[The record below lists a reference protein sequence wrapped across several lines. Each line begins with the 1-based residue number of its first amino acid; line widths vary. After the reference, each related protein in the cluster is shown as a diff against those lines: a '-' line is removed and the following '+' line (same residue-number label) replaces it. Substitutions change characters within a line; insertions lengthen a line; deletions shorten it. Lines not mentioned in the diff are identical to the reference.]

1 MGDPPPDQLA
11 SHPRVGVERIRD
23 AGSYTRVT
31 HVDGVG
37 DLRFVLVPGIGMG
50 VGIFERLAPRLL
62 PHGSVHALDLPGF
75 AGIRLH
81 DDPLDIDEYADLV
94 IRALEVCGL
103 RDVVLIG
110 HSMGS
115 QVVTSAAC
123 RGANLRGVVLIS
135 PVVAPWQRR
144 FVTVAI
150 DFVRSSM
157 HEPPGVALLAVIS
170 YAFTGL
176 RSFFRTMPRMLA
188 YRTEDRI
195 VGATAPVLIVRGTRD
210 RVCPSEWTA
219 MLRDRTRDAQVVEVV
234 GAAHSVMHQHATS
247 VADRIISFAGVA
259 SPSPLIDRPRWTVRL
274 RAHAVIARAREMVAI
289 IRGDDRA
296 LARAKTSR
304 IRAALAAGE
313 AG

>member
-1 MGDPPPDQLA
+1 VGDPPPDQLA

-23 AGSYTRVT
+23 AGTYTRAT

-170 YAFTGL
+170 YGFTGL

-195 VGATAPVLIVRGTRD
+195 GATAPVLIVRGTRD

-219 MLRDRTRDAQVVEVV
+219 MLRDRARDAQVMEVV

-247 VADRIISFAGVA
+247 VADRIISFAGVS
-259 SPSPLIDRPRWTVRL
+259 SPSPPIDRPRWTVRL
-274 RAHAVIARAREMVAI
+274 RAHAVFARAREMVAI